1 VKYIKFFISLI
12 FIFVTIF
19 IILNCAVFYYAKLQ
33 AKPLLKNANSLIY
46 YDHLNESFFKGKGGQ
61 EWVNIKDISPYVIDA
76 FLAVEDK
83 RFYAHRGID
92 YIRLFKV
99 ILTNIT
105 NISAAT
111 GTSTITQQYARNLF
125 VNFDRTWERKLR
137 EAWLAI
143 QIEAHYSKEEIL
155 EGYLNTIN
163 YGHGVY
169 GIGNASQFYFD
180 KKPSELTLAEAA
192 ILAAIP
198 KAPSFYSPLI
208 NETAARSRQRLIIS
222 TMEKLNYITPLEAKL
237 ALSEELVYVGKKN
250 QLSLDTLMYFQ
261 DAVTEE
267 LYNINT
273 IPDALINT
281 GGLKIY
287 TTLDLEIQKA
297 FEESMDHYL
306 QKNPEI
312 QAAGIFLD
320 PNTGE
325 VKALIGGRDYSKSEF
340 NRAIHAK
347 RQVGSTMKAFLYYA
361 ALENGFTASTTFTSE
376 PTTFNLGPKQTYSPK
391 NYAERYPYRQI
402 PLALALPLSDNIY
415 AVKTHL
421 FLGEEVLVNTTKR
434 LGIKSELEPIPSLPL
449 GTCELSVLEMITAY
463 STFANGGYRIEPYFI
478 RKVEDMYGNV
488 LYKRKE
494 QEKLQILNPGI
505 TFILNE
511 LLSGTFDYRLN
522 DYTVPTGIGIASKLT
537 RKYAAKSGSTNTDNW
552 MIGYNPELIG
562 AVWVGHDYY
571 DAEQT
576 TNFSYARNIWAD
588 TIEKTLS
595 DKPEVWY
602 DIPQNVVGVL
612 INPINGKVATENSKV
627 KKIIYYIKGTEPTS
641 ASPDEIVSKDFN

>member
-1 VKYIKFFISLI
+1 M
-12 FIFVTIF
+12 
-19 IILNCAVFYYAKLQ
+19 
-33 AKPLLKNANSLIY
+33 
-46 YDHLNESFFKGKGGQ
+46 
-61 EWVNIKDISPYVIDA
+61 
-76 FLAVEDK
+76 
-83 RFYAHRGID
+83 
-92 YIRLFKV
+92 FKV

-306 QKNPEI
+306 QKI
-312 QAAGIFLD
+312 QKFKPQEFFLD

-421 FLGEEVLVNTTKR
+421 F
-434 LGIKSELEPIPSLPL
+434 
-449 GTCELSVLEMITAY
+449 
-463 STFANGGYRIEPYFI
+463 
-478 RKVEDMYGNV
+478 
-488 LYKRKE
+488 
-494 QEKLQILNPGI
+494 
-505 TFILNE
+505 
-511 LLSGTFDYRLN
+511 
-522 DYTVPTGIGIASKLT
+522 
-537 RKYAAKSGSTNTDNW
+537 
-552 MIGYNPELIG
+552 
-562 AVWVGHDYY
+562 
-571 DAEQT
+571 
-576 TNFSYARNIWAD
+576 
-588 TIEKTLS
+588 
-595 DKPEVWY
+595 
-602 DIPQNVVGVL
+602 
-612 INPINGKVATENSKV
+612 
-627 KKIIYYIKGTEPTS
+627 
-641 ASPDEIVSKDFN
+641 